1 MHLADHGVAV
11 KTSVDVPFRYV
22 FEEFMDHV
30 RAMKTVRT
38 WQYTQ
43 RFGHLGVSQDSRAN
57 SARVLEYFADSYTE
71 QKEAVHKAGLFL
83 SIYDY
88 IGRNALYF
96 SRKGLVDQSEDGM
109 LSVAPALL
117 RSVHLVFTLSS
128 KSPSVSAKK
137 LVNLA
142 RCFEEL
148 EPEL

>member
-1 MHLADHGVAV
+1 MAATEYGGAV
-11 KTSVDVPFRYV
+11 KTSVDVQFRYG

-30 RAMKTVRT
+30 RAMKTVRN

-43 RFGHLGVSQDSRAN
+43 RFGHVGASQDSRAN
-57 SARVLEYFADSYTE
+57 SARVLEYFSDSYSD
-71 QKEAVHKAGLFL
+71 QKEALHKAELFL

-96 SRKGLVDQSEDGM
+96 SRRGLVEESNDGM

-117 RSVHLVFTLSS
+117 RSVHLVFSLSA
-128 KSPSVSAKK
+128 KSASISAKK
-137 LVNLA
+137 LVNLT
-142 RCFEEL
+142 RCFQEI

>member
-1 MHLADHGVAV
+1 MDPADYGVAV
-11 KTSVDVPFRYV
+11 KTSVDLQFRYA

-30 RAMKTVRT
+30 RAMKTVRN

-57 SARVLEYFADSYTE
+57 SARVLEYFSDSYAE
-71 QKEAVHKAGLFL
+71 QKEAVHKAELFL

-96 SRKGLVDQSEDGM
+96 SRRGLVDESEDGM

-117 RSVHLVFTLSS
+117 RSVHLVFTVAS
-128 KSPSVSAKK
+128 KPASISAKK

-142 RCFEEL
+142 RCFQEL